1 VRSLAHDL
9 GEKLGCGA
17 HLIGLRR
24 TKSGRFTLRDA
35 VPLRK
40 LREAFE
46 DGNWYQYLIP
56 AAEALSDWPAIEL
69 DQYMVDAIRHGH
81 RIPADDEGHSMV
93 RGVNEQGELVALLEY
108 VPDANEWQPKKVF
121 FS

>member
-1 VRSLAHDL
+1 
-9 GEKLGCGA
+9 
-17 HLIGLRR
+17 LRR

-56 AAEALSDWPAIEL
+56 AAEALSDWPAIDLTHE
-69 DQYMVDAIRHGH
+69 QTEAIRHGH
-81 RIPADDEGHSMV
+81 RIAATEGAAGMV
-93 RGVNEQGELVALLEY
+93 RGVSDQGELVALLEL
-108 VPDANEWQPKKVF
+108 VTETNEWQPKKVF